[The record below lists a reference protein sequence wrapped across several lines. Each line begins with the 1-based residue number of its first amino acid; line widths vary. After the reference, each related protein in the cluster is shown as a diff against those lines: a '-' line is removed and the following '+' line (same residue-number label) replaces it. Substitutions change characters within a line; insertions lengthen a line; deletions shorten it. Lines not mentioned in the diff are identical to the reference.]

1 MVIRGGEERK
11 ITKTSQNKENH
22 KKNKT
27 TEIPELNKHP
37 LNHTVLIKS
46 LWAPHSSRT
55 LPNRTLLVLQDSQ
68 DHFHALQKDC
78 EMFIDIH
85 KHLQAAEN
93 WGNSKDCSKGLL
105 PPVPFSLPKDISPLA
120 WGLLIA
126 VLWSHSKVFMPWCK
140 TTLSLAGAPV
150 VIRAPL
156 HCQIKMCSWL
166 HLHGTDQLCP
176 RDACISPGQNE
187 GNK

>member
-1 MVIRGGEERK
+1 MVIRGGKKKK

-46 LWAPHSSRT
+46 LWAPHSSTT

-93 WGNSKDCSKGLL
+93 WGNSKDCSKGCFH
-105 PPVPFSLPKDISPLA
+105 PPSSLFSTKRHLTISLGTPNCCALKSQQ
-120 WGLLIA
+120 GLYALMQNNS
-126 VLWSHSKVFMPWCK
+126 VMGWSTSGYPCSFA
-140 TTLSLAGAPV
+140 LS
-150 VIRAPL
+150 
-156 HCQIKMCSWL
+156 
-166 HLHGTDQLCP
+166 D
-176 RDACISPGQNE
+176 
-187 GNK
+187 